1 MKRLLFL
8 PALLLTAFPLFSQ
21 SYSSNSPYSFD
32 PFAFTGGNSLTP
44 DYRNYSPSF
53 RNEESSIRLETPSDS
68 SSKKKDR
75 ERLEFRRSLLNWH
88 QTLGFLTWAS
98 WLATN
103 LAGERSL
110 SHLHRE
116 YQPLA
121 DFVLLS
127 NPQQNFLAYNLIL
140 HASPWDGDP
149 GGSTHKALAGT
160 TFTLYALTAGFAF
173 LAPSNTL
180 VREPGLTTIFTHK
193 AMIWIHLPAML
204 ALPFLGQEIP
214 KQGPGAA
221 HRMEAVGW
229 TGFAALTI
237 SIATFYF

>member
-1 MKRLLFL
+1 M
-8 PALLLTAFPLFSQ
+8 
-21 SYSSNSPYSFD
+21 
-32 PFAFTGGNSLTP
+32 TP
-44 DYRNYSPSF
+44 NYQNYSPNIRSEVPLTV
-53 RNEESSIRLETPSDS
+53 NGSETSITDRKKERDRLE
-68 SSKKKDR
+68 
-75 ERLEFRRSLLNWH
+75 LRRSFLNWH
-88 QTLGFLTWAS
+88 QGLGLLTWGF

-103 LAGERSL
+103 LAGERAL

-116 YQPLA
+116 YQPFA

-127 NPQQNFLAYNLIL
+127 NPQQNLAAYNLIL
-140 HASPWDGDP
+140 NASPWTGDP
-149 GGSTHKALAGT
+149 GGNTHKSLAGT
-160 TFTLYALTAGFAF
+160 TFTLYALTAGLAF

-214 KQGPGAA
+214 KGGPGAA
-221 HRMEAVGW
+221 HRMEVVGW
-229 TGFAALTI
+229 TGFAAFTI